1 MCNNQLLP
9 FLFAT
14 TCTVMGPPPDAPC
27 DPALVLQDE
36 EYIGLLDYVVGK
48 ANMVQLQLA
57 CGRAFRLTP
66 KQHAVLH
73 FTEAFRRARTELE
86 QEYVC
91 KALARALG
99 AERTEV
105 GTTNAI
111 RCVLLQ
117 LLNACESAT
126 ALQMV
131 PGARRSTFDR
141 WRTCIHKARLDMRED
156 EWILISDRERAQAY
170 RLF

>member
-1 MCNNQLLP
+1 
-9 FLFAT
+9 
-14 TCTVMGPPPDAPC
+14 MGPPPDALS
-27 DPALVLQDE
+27 DPALVLQAE
-36 EYIGLLDYVVGK
+36 EFIGLLDYVVGQ
-48 ANMVQLQLA
+48 ANTVQLQLQ
-57 CGRAFRLTP
+57 CGRAFRLTQ

-73 FTEAFRRARTELE
+73 FTEAFRRAQSELE
-86 QEYVC
+86 KEYVC

-117 LLNACESAT
+117 LLHACESAT
-126 ALQMV
+126 ALEMV
-131 PGARRSTFDR
+131 PGARRSTFVR
-141 WRTCIHKARLDMRED
+141 WRTCFHKARLGMRED
-156 EWILISDRERAQAY
+156 ACYKRSDRNRAQAY

>member
-1 MCNNQLLP
+1 MLP
-9 FLFAT
+9 FSFVT
-14 TCTVMGPPPDAPC
+14 TCTVMGPPPDALC

-156 EWILISDRERAQAY
+156 EWILSSDRKRAQAY